1 MQSMPPREPSKTGV
15 SIGAAA
21 QPGNPAPDS
30 VEVKHLEEA
39 HQFDFWLGEW
49 DLTWDGGGRGN
60 NTISRILDGQVIQEQ
75 FTAFPTSSDDKSF
88 QGLSLSV
95 FVPEL
100 GKWRQTWVDN
110 SGNYMD
116 FVGSFD
122 NGKLALSM
130 ERAVSGQ
137 PATYRMVFYNV
148 AERSLDWDWERSDDR
163 GQTWHLLWR
172 IHYQRHA

>member
-1 MQSMPPREPSKTGV
+1 MQNSPPHEQSEAGV
-15 SIGAAA
+15 ATGAATEPRK
-21 QPGNPAPDS
+21 PGPDRAE
-30 VEVKHLEEA
+30 VEHLDEA

-49 DLTWDGGGRGN
+49 DLTWDGGGRGS

-75 FTAFPTSSDDKSF
+75 FTAFPTSSDDKPF

-100 GKWRQTWVDN
+100 SKWRQTWVD
-110 SGNYMD
+110 SDGSYME

-122 NGKLALSM
+122 NGKMALSM
-130 ERAVSGQ
+130 ERTVNGQ

-148 AERSLDWDWERSDDR
+148 AESYPRL
-163 GQTWHLLWR
+163 GLG
-172 IHYQRHA
+172 AV